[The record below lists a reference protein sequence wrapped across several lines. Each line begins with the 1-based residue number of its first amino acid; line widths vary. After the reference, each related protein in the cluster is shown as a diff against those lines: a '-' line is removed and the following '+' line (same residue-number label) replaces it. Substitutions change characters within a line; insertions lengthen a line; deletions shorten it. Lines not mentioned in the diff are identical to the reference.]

1 MFDPE
6 TTARL
11 LSLRQKAI
19 ANTATDE
26 ELAEGLRLLR
36 QGRAAAQA
44 GSTKSRATKAA
55 AAAPVDTASVLAG
68 LKQIG
73 QNLMSGPVA

>member
-11 LSLRQKAI
+11 LSLRQKAL
-19 ANTATDE
+19 ANTATDD
-26 ELAEGLRLLR
+26 ELKEGLALLR

-44 GSTKSRATKAA
+44 GSTKSRTAKAE
-55 AAAPVDTASVLAG
+55 AAAPVDTASVLANLQNLG
-68 LKQIG
+68 KQ
-73 QNLMSGPVA
+73 LMSGPVA